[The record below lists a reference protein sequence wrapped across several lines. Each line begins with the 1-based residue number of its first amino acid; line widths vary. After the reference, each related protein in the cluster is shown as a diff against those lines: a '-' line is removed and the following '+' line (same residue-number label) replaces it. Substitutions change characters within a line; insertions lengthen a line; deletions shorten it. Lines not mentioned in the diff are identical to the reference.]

1 MLRSAPCREP
11 WSWDPWA
18 QSRVRLSAIRQGLRL
33 RVRGEYGALHHHR
46 REPDARRGTARRR
59 KCRRMRI
66 RRRLPERQ
74 SRFPPS
80 GARRRRFRRLS
91 KYATRV
97 HRACQ
102 KEFDTSGKSLA

>member
-18 QSRVRLSAIRQGLRL
+18 QSRVRLSVIRLGLRL

-46 REPDARRGTARRR
+46 GEPNAWRGTARRR
-59 KCRRMRI
+59 KCLRMRI
-66 RRRLPERQ
+66 RRQLPEPR

-80 GARRRRFRRLS
+80 AVRRRRFRRSS
-91 KYATRV
+91 KYARRV
-97 HRACQ
+97 RGARQ